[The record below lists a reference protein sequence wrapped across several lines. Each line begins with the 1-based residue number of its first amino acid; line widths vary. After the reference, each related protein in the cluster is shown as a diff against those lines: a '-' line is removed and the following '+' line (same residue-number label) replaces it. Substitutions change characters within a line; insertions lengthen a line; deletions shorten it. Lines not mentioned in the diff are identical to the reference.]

1 MLAIVE
7 MSCWRAFTPQQDG
20 AKKLLLAFEDALEHI
35 GSISGRIAAQLRGGS
50 RKDRVLSRWTQ
61 RCCSRRPQALRRF
74 AWSWLWARG
83 AVETFEWLRLR
94 GRPVEAVTRTHR
106 PRRATHCLN
115 AWEHRNRGMVARAAE
130 TETRVVEGAQ
140 NTNSETPG

>member
-1 MLAIVE
+1 MGT
-7 MSCWRAFTPQQDG
+7 WRCGNIRVVPGCA
-20 AKKLLLAFEDALEHI
+20 
-35 GSISGRIAAQLRGGS
+35 GG
-50 RKDRVLSRWTQ
+50 T
-61 RCCSRRPQALRRF
+61 
-74 AWSWLWARG
+74 
-83 AVETFEWLRLR
+83 
-94 GRPVEAVTRTHR
+94 VEAVTRTHR